1 MSRRL
6 LAALALL
13 FLATVVVRFPARWA
27 LGLAPKGISCATVT
41 GSAWQG
47 SCLGLQAGGLHVDS
61 VDWQLHPLALL
72 RLRLGA
78 SVQAR
83 DARFNARGDV
93 ELASGERIA
102 VHALSASFP
111 LDASLLPMLPR
122 GWLGRAQVDLDSAL
136 FTNGQP
142 SALAGTIAVQSLR
155 QLSPPLEFGNY
166 TLRFATPPDAEG
178 RQRGELADAGGPLA
192 INGNVTLGKGGQ
204 YEVEGTAA
212 ARDGAAPELAHLLE
226 LLGPAD
232 GAGRRPFSVAGT
244 F

>member
-6 LAALALL
+6 LAALVLL

-27 LGLAPKGISCATVT
+27 LGLAPQGISCEIAT

-47 SCLGLQAGGLHVDS
+47 SCLGLQAGGLHVDAF
-61 VDWQLHPLALL
+61 DWQLHPLALL
-72 RLRLGA
+72 RARLAA

-83 DARFNARGDV
+83 DARINARGDV
-93 ELASGERIA
+93 ELGTGGRIA
-102 VHALSASFP
+102 VHAFSATFP
-111 LDASLLPMLPR
+111 LEATPLPILPR
-122 GWLGRAQVDLDSAL
+122 GWLGRAQVELDSAL
-136 FTNGQP
+136 LTNGRP
-142 SALAGTIAVQSLR
+142 SALAGTIALRSLR

-166 TLRFATPPDAEG
+166 TLRFATPPDADG

-192 INGNVTLGKGGQ
+192 INGTVTLGKGGQ
-204 YEVEGTAA
+204 YEVEGMAA
-212 ARDGAAPELAHLLE
+212 AREGAAPELARMLE

-232 GAGRRPFSVAGT
+232 DAGRRPFSVAGT